1 MGLYVD
7 NRYDTQSEIDLE
19 IASKSAFSNPNEQKP
34 IHKVPFVPMWLLKF
48 LRRSGVGTAS
58 IDALTA
64 KTVPRKVGSD
74 LYLVIAFVQFI
85 MLIFVLLFFGQI
97 TSSADITAVQDQF
110 LNSQFSST
118 TLYSMIVVIFIM
130 IFERICYIRRSLLL
144 KIVMQVI
151 ITILLHLFCFFY
163 APFYSQK
170 FLSDTSLLEMF
181 YIFGVVYLYI
191 SSLQIYY
198 GYVQGIVTTGYLEN
212 YSYYSYYVVFAIHM
226 AYRYCP
232 FLWEIRMFL
241 DHVSSETVV
250 TFQMWMKIEEIISFL
265 FQNRCI
271 MAMRNGDPEY
281 KSRTKR
287 DWIDKLYPFGM
298 LALLIASVVAPI
310 VLFSAGNPTLSV
322 NPITQL
328 DVTVNIHV
336 YIIIII
342 INNRL

>member
-19 IASKSAFSNPNEQKP
+19 IANKSAYNNPSEQKP

-64 KTVPRKVGSD
+64 KTAPRKVGID
-74 LYLVIAFVQFI
+74 LYLVIAFIQFI
-85 MLIFVLLFFGQI
+85 MLVFVLLFFGQI

-110 LNSQFSST
+110 LNSQFSTT
-118 TLYSMIVVIFIM
+118 TLYSMIIVILIMVV
-130 IFERICYIRRSLLL
+130 ERICYIRRSLLL
-144 KIVMQVI
+144 KIVMQVV
-151 ITILLHLFCFFY
+151 ITCLLHLFCFFY

-170 FLSDTSLLEMF
+170 FMSETSLLEWF
-181 YIFGVVYLYI
+181 YIFGVIYLYV
-191 SSLQIYY
+191 SSIQIYY
-198 GYVQGIVTTGYLEN
+198 GYVQGIVSTGYLED
-212 YSYYSYYVVFAIHM
+212 YSYYTYYVVFAIHM

-271 MAMRNGDPEY
+271 VY
-281 KSRTKR
+281 KDNILS
-287 DWIDKLYPFGM
+287 IFLI
-298 LALLIASVVAPI
+298 LL
-310 VLFSAGNPTLSV
+310 
-322 NPITQL
+322 
-328 DVTVNIHV
+328 
-336 YIIIII
+336 
-342 INNRL
+342 